1 MSPRDRL
8 VDRWPQLIAEL
19 LPLVARQ
26 REKASM
32 QRARWNIEAFGPPE
46 PDLETL
52 LRSEIAF
59 AVQQHEVEPWAEAQ
73 ADAMTLHESAGP
85 VDAVLAALGNPA
97 NDGAVYLSL
106 GDGDFLKGVR
116 RRDALVGYLTRLGAS
131 AARHK
136 PRKRPNH
143 RPADIAL
150 RRFVGSLA
158 NVWVGATGWTFGSD
172 WRDGVP
178 VSPAA
183 QFAQQWSKPSIR
195 WRCPDFRPRCAGS
208 RTRAAR
214 ESFRG
219 PSTTGREKTQHK
231 PPLAISP
238 ISAPK

>member
-1 MSPRDRL
+1 
-8 VDRWPQLIAEL
+8 
-19 LPLVARQ
+19 
-26 REKASM
+26 
-32 QRARWNIEAFGPPE
+32 
-46 PDLETL
+46 
-52 LRSEIAF
+52 
-59 AVQQHEVEPWAEAQ
+59 
-73 ADAMTLHESAGP
+73 
-85 VDAVLAALGNPA
+85 
-97 NDGAVYLSL
+97 AVYLSL

-183 QFAQQWSKPSIR
+183 QFAHAVVEAVDPVALPRLQTAMR
-195 WRCPDFRPRCAGS
+195 WVQNARRKGKLPGS
-208 RTRAAR
+208 FNDRAR
-214 ESFRG
+214 
-219 PSTTGREKTQHK
+219 
-231 PPLAISP
+231 
-238 ISAPK
+238 